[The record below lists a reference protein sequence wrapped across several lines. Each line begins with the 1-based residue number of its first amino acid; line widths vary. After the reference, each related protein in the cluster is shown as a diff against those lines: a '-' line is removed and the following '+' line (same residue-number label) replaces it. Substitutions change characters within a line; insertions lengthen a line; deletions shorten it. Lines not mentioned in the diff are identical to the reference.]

1 MKSPFTGGEVQL
13 KKEWQ
18 TLSYRKEEFRVR
30 YHYYVCVDTREQFT
44 TDDLDSLNITQ
55 VHNQYR
61 AKYGIPF
68 SDEIRDIR
76 QKYGLSAAKMS
87 EVLGLGVNIYRNYEA
102 GEIPSVATGRLIRMA
117 EDPGE
122 FNKLVQLSKNAF
134 EPAEFEKLE
143 KKLHHAIGGWQ
154 QVNEHVEQWLFGSK
168 LPTELTGYKV
178 PRLDKIGAIVSYFAQ
193 EMKPFTTA
201 LNKLLFYADFGH
213 FKAHCTSI
221 SGINYKAI
229 QMGPVPANYGGI
241 YNYLS
246 NAGIIQVREKDFG
259 AYLGEQFITVEKIDL
274 NKSDLFTESE
284 KEMLKKVVTVFKN
297 CETKEIIKLSHD
309 EHAWKDNVDTFGRI
323 NYMYGFELKH
333 FEP

>member
-1 MKSPFTGGEVQL
+1 MKSPFTGGEGQL

-30 YHYYVCVDTREQFT
+30 YHYYVCVDTGEQFT
-44 TDDLDSLNITQ
+44 IDEMDSLNITQ

-68 SDEIRDIR
+68 TDEIKDIR

-87 EVLGLGVNIYRNYEA
+87 EVLGLGANIYRNYES

-117 EDPGE
+117 EDPHE
-122 FNKLVQLSKNAF
+122 FNKLVRLSKNAF
-134 EPAEFEKLE
+134 EPGEFEKLE
-143 KKLHHAIGGWQ
+143 KKLHHAISGWQ

-178 PRLDKIGAIVSYFAQ
+178 PRLDKIGTIVSYFAQ
-193 EMKPFTTA
+193 EIKPYTTA

-213 FKAHCTSI
+213 FKSHCTSI
-221 SGINYKAI
+221 SGMNYKAI

-241 YNYLS
+241 YTCLS
-246 NAGIIQVREKDFG
+246 NAGYIQVNEIDFG
-259 AYLGEQFITVEKIDL
+259 NFVGEQFTSPERIDIDA
-274 NKSDLFTESE
+274 SDLFTETE
-284 KEMLKKVVTVFKN
+284 KETLKRVVAVFKKSK
-297 CETKEIIKLSHD
+297 TKDLIKISHD
-309 EHAWKDNVDTFGRI
+309 EHAWRDNIDNFGRI

-333 FEP
+333 LE